1 MTRPIP
7 AQYAPVVEALEL
19 DAAVLVTNESLRRHL
34 HDAAVGSDPTVA
46 IHRLAAHGWLLPTGV
61 RGVWEFAP
69 GSHAGP
75 VSHGHPFLTLE
86 AQLLAT
92 PELSARV
99 ALESAMWLAGLID
112 RAPARHVVSVEK
124 SVRVPT
130 ALTRAYDVVRF
141 DAVCPADR
149 VGGVPVSSPAT
160 VLAHLA
166 TSPTAVANW
175 GLVLDGLADLVDIA
189 DLEAVHAELQGR
201 SNAARARFAYLVAP
215 FDPDFVESIDVANSG
230 VVWFGPRKGVRRS
243 DSRWN
248 IVDTVL
254 PVSPTEAARTERR

>member
-1 MTRPIP
+1 MTRSIP

-19 DAAVLVTNESLRRHL
+19 DAEVLVSSKTLRGL
-34 HDAAVGSDPTVA
+34 LIDAGVGADPSVA

-75 VSHGHPFLTLE
+75 VSHGDPFLVLQ

-92 PELSARV
+92 PKLPARV
-99 ALESAMWLAGLID
+99 ALESAMWLAGFID
-112 RAPARHVVSVEK
+112 RVPARHVVAVAK

-141 DAVCPADR
+141 DAASTAER
-149 VGGVPVSSPAT
+149 IGAVPVSSPAT
-160 VLAHLA
+160 VLVHLA
-166 TSPTAVANW
+166 TSPTSVANW
-175 GLVLDGLADLVDIA
+175 GLVLDGLADLVDLA
-189 DLEAVHAELQGR
+189 DRDTVRVELQDR
-201 SNAARARFAYLVAP
+201 SNATRARFAYLVAP
-215 FDPDFVESIDVANSG
+215 FDPEFVETIDVADSG
-230 VVWFGPRKGVRRS
+230 VVWFGPRARVRRS

-248 IVDTVL
+248 VVDTVL
-254 PVSPTEAARTERR
+254 PVSPTEAARAMRR